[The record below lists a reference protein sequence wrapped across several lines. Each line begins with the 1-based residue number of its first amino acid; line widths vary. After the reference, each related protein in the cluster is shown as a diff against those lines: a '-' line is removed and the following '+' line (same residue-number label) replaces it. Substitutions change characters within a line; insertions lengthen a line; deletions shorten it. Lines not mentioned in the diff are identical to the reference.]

1 MNDFLIMEN
10 YMEPKIVH
18 TVIQPSNA
26 FANIVNSNY
35 AADGVF
41 SAASQI
47 NEDTKMN
54 IGILC

>member
-1 MNDFLIMEN
+1 
-10 YMEPKIVH
+10 MEPKIVH